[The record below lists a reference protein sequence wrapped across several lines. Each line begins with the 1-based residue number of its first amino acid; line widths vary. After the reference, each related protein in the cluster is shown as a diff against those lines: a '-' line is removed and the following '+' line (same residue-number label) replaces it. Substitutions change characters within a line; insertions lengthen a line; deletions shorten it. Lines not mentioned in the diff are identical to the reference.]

1 MASSSS
7 KLTTTTTTASKA
19 IRRVKLTKTIQ
30 KTLPDVSV
38 PITVLALLY
47 LPPFVGSKLTPKEK
61 ESLKTSIMS
70 TFSIPAQ
77 NEHKSSSKFK
87 TLRLISV

>member
-38 PITVLALLY
+38 PPIIVQKVHFL
-47 LPPFVGSKLTPKEK
+47 SKN
-61 ESLKTSIMS
+61 S
-70 TFSIPAQ
+70 FSRCFLSQ
-77 NEHKSSSKFK
+77 NLDFSGF
-87 TLRLISV
+87 

>member
-38 PITVLALLY
+38 SITVLKCPL
-47 LPPFVGSKLTPKEK
+47 FVQKFVYFFESK
-61 ESLKTSIMS
+61 SG
-70 TFSIPAQ
+70 F
-77 NEHKSSSKFK
+77 
-87 TLRLISV
+87 

>member
-38 PITVLALLY
+38 PITVQKVNFFL
-47 LPPFVGSKLTPKEK
+47 SKNSSDFLSQNLDFKHTVKRK
-61 ESLKTSIMS
+61 VSI
-70 TFSIPAQ
+70 
-77 NEHKSSSKFK
+77 
-87 TLRLISV
+87 

>member
-38 PITVLALLY
+38 PPIIVQKVHFLSKNSFKLNGTSLLF
-47 LPPFVGSKLTPKEK
+47 LSQ
-61 ESLKTSIMS
+61 SLD
-70 TFSIPAQ
+70 FSD
-77 NEHKSSSKFK
+77 F
-87 TLRLISV
+87 

>member
-38 PITVLALLY
+38 PPIIVQKVHFL
-47 LPPFVGSKLTPKEK
+47 SKNSFKLNGTSSLFF
-61 ESLKTSIMS
+61 ES
-70 TFSIPAQ
+70 
-77 NEHKSSSKFK
+77 KSRFFGFLNIN
-87 TLRLISV
+87 TIFRD